1 MSLARYDD
9 YVAYTRQH
17 FEEGLTRRGFLETH
31 AGWQGAI
38 AHAGGATD
46 VLITLPDQFPFH
58 PPTVMPGDHDAVPW
72 SWHREVSGA
81 LCLVAEDDHDGL
93 WWTEVTAFLA
103 QVAAWF
109 DQAHAGWPE
118 DRPDLDLDRYFHQ
131 SDDTRL
137 YLYDDL
143 APYCNGFI
151 RFRPASNNTMRIGRG
166 TASPKP
172 SRSAKGS
179 KHRFGYLANI
189 GYVDV
194 PPRTWAD
201 ISARIEPTTNLDRR
215 IRRREV
221 TVVMLTYRRG
231 LHDGT
236 ITLEV
241 WPTTDG
247 GIAARRLR
255 SAADTDASRA
265 ARAGRLA
272 PELHRHHVAIVGVG
286 ALGSF
291 IADMLARSG
300 VHHLT
305 LVDHD
310 IVEPGNV
317 VRHLVGPDTV
327 GMAKV
332 EAVKRHI
339 TARRPL
345 QAGDIAAIND
355 SVNSRD
361 SAAELIKDH
370 RLVIN
375 ATADFA
381 TTALLHLTAEA
392 LDTHVLSTAM
402 QNDGATCR
410 IDVLPTLGGADPLP
424 PSGAGA
430 ASTRQPLFESGC
442 GSPISPTP
450 PHAVIE
456 AAATTVRHAIGLLG
470 DRPLHPA
477 GEVRHYQRLVERTH
491 Q

>member
-1 MSLARYDD
+1 MTLARYDD
-9 YVAYTRQH
+9 YVTYTRQH
-17 FEEGLTRRGFLETH
+17 FEEGLIRRGFLETP
-31 AGWQGAI
+31 AGWKGAI
-38 AHAGGATD
+38 AHAGSATD
-46 VLITLPDQFPFH
+46 VLITLPDRFPFH
-58 PPTVMPGDHDAVPW
+58 PPAVMPVDHDEVPW
-72 SWHREVSGA
+72 SWHREVGGA
-81 LCLVAEDDHDGL
+81 LCLVDEDDHDGL
-93 WWTEVTAFLA
+93 WWTEVSAFLD

-143 APYCNGFI
+143 APPWSGFF
-151 RFRPASNNTMRIGRG
+151 RFRPARNNTMRIGRG
-166 TASPKP
+166 IKPPK
-172 SRSAKGS
+172 SAKGS
-179 KHRFGYLANI
+179 KHRFGYLADI
-189 GYVDV
+189 GDLNV
-194 PPRTWAD
+194 PPRTWED
-201 ISARIEPTTNLDRR
+201 IAARIDPNINLDRR
-215 IRRREV
+215 IRHGEV

-231 LHDGT
+231 RHDGT

-241 WPTTDG
+241 WPTTAG

-255 SAADTDASRA
+255 SAADTDAARV

-272 PELHRHHVAIVGVG
+272 PELHRHHVAVAGVG

-317 VRHLVGPDTV
+317 VRHLVGPDSV
-327 GMAKV
+327 GLPKV
-332 EAVKRHI
+332 DAVRRHI
-339 TARRPL
+339 VARGPL
-345 QAGDIAAIND
+345 QAGDIAVINE
-355 SVNSRD
+355 SLTLGD
-361 SAAELIKDH
+361 SAANLIQGH
-370 RLVIN
+370 SLVIN

-392 LDTHVLSTAM
+392 LDTHILSAAL
-402 QNDGATCR
+402 QNDGATYR
-410 IDVLPTLGGADPLP
+410 IDVLPPLGGADPLP
-424 PSGAGA
+424 PSDTDTTSA
-430 ASTRQPLFESGC
+430 QQLLFESGC

-456 AAATTVRHAIGLLG
+456 AAAATVRHALGLLV
-470 DRPLHPA
+470 DRPLHPS
-477 GEVRHYQRLVERTH
+477 GEVRHHPRLDERT
-491 Q
+491 QQ

>member
-1 MSLARYDD
+1 M
-9 YVAYTRQH
+9 
-17 FEEGLTRRGFLETH
+17 
-31 AGWQGAI
+31 
-38 AHAGGATD
+38 
-46 VLITLPDQFPFH
+46 
-58 PPTVMPGDHDAVPW
+58 
-72 SWHREVSGA
+72 SGA

-93 WWTEVTAFLA
+93 WWTEVTAFLD
-103 QVAAWF
+103 QVTAWF

-143 APYCNGFI
+143 APYSNGFI
-151 RFRPASNNTMRIGRG
+151 RFRPARNNTMHIGRG
-166 TASPKP
+166 TAP
-172 SRSAKGS
+172 SKSAKGS
-179 KHRFGYLANI
+179 KHRFGFLANI
-189 GYVDV
+189 GDVEV
-194 PPRTWAD
+194 PPRAWAD
-201 ISARIEPTTNLDRR
+201 IAERIDPNINLDRR

-231 LHDGT
+231 PHKG
-236 ITLEV
+236 IIALEV

-255 SAADTDASRA
+255 SAADTDAARS
-265 ARAGRLA
+265 ARAGLLA
-272 PELHRHHVAIVGVG
+272 PELHRHHVAVVGVG

-300 VHHLT
+300 VHRLT

-327 GMAKV
+327 GLAKV
-332 EAVKRHI
+332 EAVRRHI
-339 TARRPL
+339 AARGQL
-345 QAGDIAAIND
+345 QGGGIAVINNALASD
-355 SVNSRD
+355 D
-361 SAAELIKDH
+361 SAAELMQDH
-370 RLVIN
+370 SLVIN

-392 LDTHVLSTAM
+392 LNTHILSAAL
-402 QNDGATCR
+402 QNDGATYR
-410 IDVLPTLGGADPLP
+410 IDVLPALGGADPLP
-424 PSGAGA
+424 PSDTGA
-430 ASTRQPLFESGC
+430 ASAHQPLFESGC

-456 AAATTVRHAIGLLG
+456 AAAATVRHAIGLLVEQ
-470 DRPLHPA
+470 PLHPA
-477 GEVRHYQRLVERTH
+477 GEVHHYTLHERT
-491 Q
+491 QQ